1 MSGIQGVSAA
11 TPPPAA
17 ALTRSAPK
25 TQAPA
30 AESAQQEASESPAVT
45 RTEAAKGDQ
54 QAIRRLANSQ
64 PSSTTQK
71 AEVEPAKGGINLT
84 A

>member
-1 MSGIQGVSAA
+1 MSAIQGVSAA
-11 TPPPAA
+11 PTIPAV

-25 TQAPA
+25 AQTSA

-45 RTEAAKGDQ
+45 RTEASKGDQ
-54 QAIRRLANSQ
+54 QAIRRLANST
-64 PSSTTQK
+64 PAANTQK
-71 AEVEPAKGGINLT
+71 AEVEPAKGGLNLT